1 MRRIAWVDRGIA
13 AGPIESIRHVEEALV
28 RLAQRVAG
36 DQRCKRDTVAHIQ
49 DAGKLPATPAAAPAD
64 SETSSDPTTQMLKQL
79 QDQLRQIM
87 DQIKRLQA
95 SSVSD
100 EQKMPMLQSLN
111 AEAAT
116 IQGQIEALMQ
126 KQMQAASGT
135 VTA

>member
-1 MRRIAWVDRGIA
+1 MFGYDKASLNVDTRT
-13 AGPIESIRHVEEALV
+13 GPNADKPKADSN
-28 RLAQRVAG
+28 
-36 DQRCKRDTVAHIQ
+36 
-49 DAGKLPATPAAAPAD
+49 LPATAAAAPAD

-95 SSVSD
+95 SSVPD

-126 KQMQAASGT
+126 KQMQAASGS